1 MLRLNAIV
9 ALSLYASLLV
19 SGASIAARK
28 DSGKDSKGKG
38 QDNNKN
44 KGKDD
49 DKCDCELA
57 SNAAALLDLPANQT
71 ALVAPT
77 TPPRFVV
84 DEMIPEMDLRVY
96 TSTVKLGETSLSR
109 IERDPTERTS
119 GELNRVKER
128 MEEPPAGYNEHGFGK
143 IKDVGPSMRNL
154 KQADGTEGAERM
166 HAPPVGYEEDME
178 RRVIW
183 ENDERREKDLER
195 DFTGKNIDQIYTS

>member
-38 QDNNKN
+38 QDDNKN

-49 DKCDCELA
+49 DKCDCERCGTPGPPREPDRPRRA
-57 SNAAALLDLPANQT
+57 HHPAALQ
-71 ALVAPT
+71 
-77 TPPRFVV
+77 
-84 DEMIPEMDLRVY
+84 
-96 TSTVKLGETSLSR
+96 
-109 IERDPTERTS
+109 RTS

-143 IKDVGPSMRNL
+143 VKDVGPSMRNL

-183 ENDERREKDLER
+183 ENDERREKDLEG
-195 DFTGKNIDQIYTS
+195 DFTGKNIDQIQTSCSSRAVSPKGPM